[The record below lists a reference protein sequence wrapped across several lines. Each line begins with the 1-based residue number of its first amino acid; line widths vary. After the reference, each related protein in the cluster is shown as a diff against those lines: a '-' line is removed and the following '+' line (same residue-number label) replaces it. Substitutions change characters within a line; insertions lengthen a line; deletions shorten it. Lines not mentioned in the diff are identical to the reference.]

1 MLIRKQYKKLISLET
16 YIKEKIQHFFHYW
29 RSKRYYSRFFT
40 NNRESIVNL
49 SGFNVI
55 SIKNDSIQHFDVLK
69 SGIKDGTEVTFNLS
83 SNMIDDSNDE
93 SNFPY
98 RIILTRK
105 QASKISEAF
114 TNNSSG

>member
-1 MLIRKQYKKLISLET
+1 M
-16 YIKEKIQHFFHYW
+16 
-29 RSKRYYSRFFT
+29 
-40 NNRESIVNL
+40 
-49 SGFNVI
+49 
-55 SIKNDSIQHFDVLK
+55 K

-98 RIILTRK
+98 RIILTCK